1 MSRNNGNID
10 LLTTVNDELFEE
22 LADLAGQR
30 IAHIAIWEESL
41 VDELAGTVDDD
52 EDDEGLDDDDQFGI
66 DGGLDVDEDDG
77 VADDEPLQEVFDLD
91 LYLADGVYFELYGTL
106 CYPDLDAEPLRGSEQ
121 ANKYLLSLVNQGIW
135 FDEVAVDE
143 EDQLVLVLS
152 QFRQHVMYLV
162 VGGWLIEEW
171 DELPTG

>member
-1 MSRNNGNID
+1 MSRNSASID
-10 LLTTVNDELFEE
+10 LLTTVDDELFEE

-30 IAHIAIWEESL
+30 VAHIAIWEESL
-41 VDELAGTVDDD
+41 VDELVATTD
-52 EDDEGLDDDDQFGI
+52 EDDNPDADDDFGI
-66 DGGLDVDEDDG
+66 DNGLDLDEDDG
-77 VADDEPLQEVFDLD
+77 GMDDDEPPQEVFDLD
-91 LYLADGVYFELYGTL
+91 LYLADGIYFELYGTL

-121 ANKYLLSLVNQGIW
+121 ANKHLLSLVNQEVW

-152 QFRQHVMYLV
+152 QFRQPVMYLV